1 MFNFLLNLF
10 KRKPQQ
16 PSTPVAPI
24 PSEPQHTPA
33 TVLKP
38 LPKDELLL
46 MDDQD
51 LLADEQADFNHDPLT
66 AEEPQVIMDTTENK

>member
-1 MFNFLLNLF
+1 MFNFLFNLF

-16 PSTPVAPI
+16 LTAPVASTP
-24 PSEPQHTPA
+24 SESQQDHSTI
-33 TVLKP
+33 LKP

-51 LLADEQADFNHDPLT
+51 LLADEQADFNRDPLT
-66 AEEPQVIMDTTENK
+66 AEELQVILDTTENQ